1 MDDES
6 SPGSGGVPDRRRPH
20 GRGAGEQSPLQG
32 RAQFFKN
39 WSWDLVISLNRGACE
54 RGKAQHGIN
63 RETQEAVAAK
73 WQEKRAETLTFLE
86 ALDFLRS
93 CHRGAPF
100 LFFNGKTFA
109 DVGRRLS
116 AAFLGELPPSRLR
129 EATSAIAHYV
139 AGVLD
144 REAMI
149 EIVGDLFRLSEFAV
163 GDHVKTLRGSTHGV
177 VVRIMKDGRIVWR
190 PEGSTSELI
199 ALADS
204 LLRA

>member
-6 SPGSGGVPDRRRPH
+6 SPGSGGMPDRRRPH

-39 WSWDLVISLNRGACE
+39 WNWDLVISLNRRACE

-63 RETQEAVAAK
+63 RETQETVAAK

-100 LFFNGKTFA
+100 LFFNGNTFA
-109 DVGRRLS
+109 DVARRIS

-139 AGVLD
+139 AAVLD

-149 EIVGDLFRLSEFAV
+149 AIVGDLFRLSDFGV
-163 GDHVKTLRGSTHGV
+163 GDRVKTLRGSTHGV
-177 VVRIMKDGRIVWR
+177 VIRIMKDGRVVWR
-190 PEGSTSELI
+190 PDGSNSELI
-199 ALADS
+199 GLADS
-204 LLRA
+204 LLRL

>member
-6 SPGSGGVPDRRRPH
+6 SPGSGGMPDRRRPL
-20 GRGAGEQSPLQG
+20 GRGSGEQSPLQG

-73 WQEKRAETLTFLE
+73 WQEKRAETLTLLE

-100 LFFNGKTFA
+100 LFFYWQ
-109 DVGRRLS
+109 DLRRCRKAALS
-116 AAFLGELPPSRLR
+116 RFSRR
-129 EATSAIAHYV
+129 TTP
-139 AGVLD
+139 
-144 REAMI
+144 
-149 EIVGDLFRLSEFAV
+149 
-163 GDHVKTLRGSTHGV
+163 VKTASGNFSHCSLR
-177 VVRIMKDGRIVWR
+177 RRRAR
-190 PEGSTSELI
+190 P
-199 ALADS
+199 
-204 LLRA
+204 